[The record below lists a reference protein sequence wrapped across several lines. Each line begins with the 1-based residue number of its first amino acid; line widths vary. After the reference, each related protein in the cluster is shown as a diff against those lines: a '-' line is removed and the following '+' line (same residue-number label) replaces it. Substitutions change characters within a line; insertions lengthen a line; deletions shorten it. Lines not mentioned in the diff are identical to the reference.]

1 MSIKTQFSRIKDRFL
16 ELWKTS
22 QIFKYAISLH
32 ILYFIISLILVFTIY
47 REQNDFLIYWK
58 AGGVFLENTPD
69 LYNQEYYV
77 WDFRYFPLSALFFI
91 PFYVLGFDLGFL
103 SFQIL
108 NLILNILISIIL
120 YKIIMLVKREG
131 EKKDDKR
138 VILYICIYLMAAP
151 QVLNYILGQ
160 INLYITFFM
169 LLSLLIFLKK
179 EGVIWDL
186 IGSIVLGI
194 SIILKPTA
202 LFIIPFLLIIHFD
215 LKEKKLKID
224 YSRSIVRLIGVIL
237 PIASNFIPFLL
248 YPQLLEGFIATN
260 YTGSNPL
267 TLNYSFSI
275 TKNITNFC
283 YLFNIPYNQLFILIV
298 VIGIIAILGLLIF
311 IIGDFDGNA
320 LVYGFTFSLII
331 MLLGYFDSWNHHL
344 LNLIPLL
351 MIILFNMPS
360 KLKETIGIKRMFFF
374 FSFFD
379 IAFMGLWFLTFV
391 YFPFNFASTTFLIL
405 TFYYIGRYCLKYSRD
420 IIVHKSEMEVNEK

>member
-32 ILYFIISLILVFTIY
+32 LFYFVISLILVFTIY
-47 REQNDFLIYWK
+47 RDQNDFLIYWK

-69 LYNQEYYV
+69 LYNQEYYI
-77 WDFRYFPLSALFFI
+77 WDFRYLPLSAVFFI
-91 PFYVLGFDLGFL
+91 PFYVLGFDVGFI

-131 EKKDDKR
+131 HEKDDKR
-138 VILYICIYLMAAP
+138 VILYISLYLMAIPHA
-151 QVLNYILGQ
+151 LNYILGQ

-179 EGVIWDL
+179 EGVIWEL
-186 IGSIVLGI
+186 VGSIILGI

-215 LKEKKLKID
+215 LRQKKLKID
-224 YSRSIVRLIGVIL
+224 YSRSIVRLIGVLL
-237 PIASNFIPFLL
+237 PIASNFIPFFL

-260 YTGSNPL
+260 YTGTNPL

-283 YLFNIPYNQLFILIV
+283 YLFNIPYNQLYTLII
-298 VIGIIAILGLLIF
+298 VIGIVMIIGLLVF
-311 IIGDFDGNA
+311 IIGDFKGNA
-320 LVYGFTFSLII
+320 LIYGFTISLII
-331 MLLGYFDSWNHHL
+331 MLLGYFDSWDHHL
-344 LNLIPLL
+344 LNLTPFLI
-351 MIILFNMPS
+351 IILFNMPRKS
-360 KLKETIGIKRMFFF
+360 KETIGIKRMFFF

-391 YFPFNFASTTFLIL
+391 YFPFNFGSTIFLIL
-405 TFYYIGRYCLKYSRD
+405 TFYYIGKYSLKYSRN
-420 IIVHKSEMEVNEK
+420 ITIQKSEMEADEK